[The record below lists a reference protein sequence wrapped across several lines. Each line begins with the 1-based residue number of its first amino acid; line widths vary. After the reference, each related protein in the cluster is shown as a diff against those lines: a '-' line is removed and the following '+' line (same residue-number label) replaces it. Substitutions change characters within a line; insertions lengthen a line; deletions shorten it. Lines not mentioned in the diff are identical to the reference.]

1 MAKQEDLDRAY
12 MKCAFAISEL
22 SHANRKK
29 VGAIIVSPNGYIIAE
44 AFNGTPYKF
53 DNSCEYPAE
62 CHIFEN
68 KTNWCMKCNKTLT
81 TEERKK
87 ISCVQITKP
96 EVVHAESNAIL
107 KVAKSTNSSLGAT
120 LYCTLSPCFECAK
133 QIIQAG
139 IKRVV
144 YAEKYPYTGHSGPVR
159 LMGLE
164 LLEQAKIQVDMLTL

>member
-1 MAKQEDLDRAY
+1 MAKQEDLDKAY
-12 MKCAFAISEL
+12 MKCAFAISDL

-29 VGAIIVSPNGYIIAE
+29 VGAIIVSPCGYIIAE
-44 AFNGTPYKF
+44 GFNGTYNGA
-53 DNSCEYPAE
+53 DNICEYPAE
-62 CHIFEN
+62 RHILEN

-81 TEERKK
+81 HEEYELGNC
-87 ISCVQITKP
+87 ILITKP
-96 EVVHAESNAIL
+96 EVIHAESNAIA

-144 YAEKYPYTGHSGPVR
+144 YAEKYPYAGHSGPVR